1 MRFSVVLIVLLLG
14 SHVLLAQKVQIKK
27 VELAGEKIIVH
38 YDLDDANP
46 NVDYLINL
54 HSSHDN
60 FNSPLQ
66 NVSGDVGV
74 EVKPGFGK
82 KIVWNVREEIGGY
95 KGRLSLEIRGRV
107 FVQFAK
113 LEFDPK
119 KSFKRGKNM
128 QLKWRSGNP
137 SGRLHVE
144 LFNGT
149 ERVAGDNNI
158 PNSGSTSLLIPAS
171 AKPGKNYRLRFT
183 NAASPDEV
191 IYTPNFK
198 VTPKTPMPLKA
209 LGILAV
215 VGGGVFAAGASGGG
229 DGGGNGGGTTTTDL
243 PNPPPFPGG

>member
-1 MRFSVVLIVLLLG
+1 MRFAGVLIVLLFG
-14 SHVLLAQKVQIKK
+14 SYSLFAQKVQIKK

-46 NVDYLINL
+46 NVEYLINL

-60 FNSPLQ
+60 FNAPLQ
-66 NVSGDVGV
+66 KVSGDVGV

-107 FVQFAK
+107 FVPFAK
-113 LEFDPK
+113 LNFDAK
-119 KSFKRGKNM
+119 KSYKRGKTM
-128 QLKWRSGNP
+128 QLAWRSGNP
-137 SGRLHVE
+137 SGRLNVE
-144 LFNGT
+144 LLNGN
-149 ERVAGDNNI
+149 ERVTGDNNI
-158 PNSGSTSLLIPAS
+158 PNNGSTSLLIPAS

-183 NAASPDEV
+183 NASSPDEV

-198 VTPKTPMPLKA
+198 ITPKTPMPLKA

-215 VGGGVFAAGASGGG
+215 VGGGVFAAGALGGG